1 MKRFL
6 STGLA
11 AVFASSLVACGGGE
25 GGAEAGTE
33 QAATPAAETAAPAA
47 QLTVPDWMTVDNEA
61 QTVTMDIV
69 AGSTDANNGW
79 NYNGYY
85 TGNATIVV
93 PVGYTIT
100 IDFSNND
107 QINPH
112 SLGID
117 PSAGGSWPA
126 MFDDPQPVFEGAIT
140 SNPTDMA
147 SSTMPGASETITFL
161 ADTAGENTLVC
172 YIPAHAATGMWIFF
186 TVSAE
191 GEAGLEG

>member
-1 MKRFL
+1 MRRFL

-11 AVFASSLVACGGGE
+11 ALFAFSLIACGGGDS
-25 GGAEAGTE
+25 GAQAGAEQT
-33 QAATPAAETAAPAA
+33 ATPAAETAPAA
-47 QLTVPDWMTVDNEA
+47 ALTVPDWMTVDNAA

-79 NYNGYY
+79 NYNGFYN
-85 TGNATIVV
+85 GNATIVV

-100 IDFSNND
+100 INFQND
-107 QINPH
+107 DQANPH
-112 SLGID
+112 SVGVD
-117 PSAGGSWPA
+117 PSSGGSWPA

-147 SSTMPGASETITFL
+147 SATMPGASETITFV
-161 ADTAGENTLVC
+161 ADAAGEYTLVC

-191 GEAGLEG
+191 GEAGLDS

>member
-1 MKRFL
+1 MKRFFY
-6 STGLA
+6 TGLA
-11 AVFASSLVACGGGE
+11 AIFAFSMVACGGGE

-33 QAATPAAETAAPAA
+33 EAAPPAAAESAPTAELA
-47 QLTVPDWMTVDNEA
+47 VPEWMAVDHEA

-69 AGSTDANNGW
+69 AGSTDANNHW

-85 TGNATIVV
+85 NGNATIVV

-100 IDFSNND
+100 INFSNED
-107 QINPH
+107 QANPH
-112 SLGID
+112 SVGVD

-126 MFDDPQPVFEGAIT
+126 MFEDPQPVFEGAMT

-147 SSTMPGASETITFL
+147 TATMPGASETITFV
-161 ADTAGENTLVC
+161 ADTAGEYTLVC

-186 TVSAE
+186 TVSAD
-191 GEAGLEG
+191 GEAGLDA